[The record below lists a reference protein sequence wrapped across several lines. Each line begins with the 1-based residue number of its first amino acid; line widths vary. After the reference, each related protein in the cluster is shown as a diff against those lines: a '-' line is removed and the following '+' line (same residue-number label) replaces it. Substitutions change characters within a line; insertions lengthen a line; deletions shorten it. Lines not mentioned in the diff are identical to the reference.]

1 MSSRSWVFAIPLI
14 LCGLLPGGGCAPY
27 RMGHQALFTPE
38 IRSVHVPIFRSV
50 SFRPGLGERLTE
62 AVIKEIQT
70 STNLLLSDEVTA
82 DTILTGNIVDDTKR
96 VVGENRNDDVRT
108 YERAL
113 SATLVWTD
121 RGGNPIGQAV
131 AVRPLIEFA
140 AGSSGIAIPEGGQ
153 SMATTEQAILDRLA
167 RDIVSQLHA
176 PW

>member
-1 MSSRSWVFAIPLI
+1 MPRMILATLMLI
-14 LCGLLPGGGCAPY
+14 LAAGCAPY
-27 RMGHQALFTPE
+27 RIGHQALFTPE
-38 IRSVHVPIFRSV
+38 IRTVHVPVFRSV

-62 AVIKEIQT
+62 AVIREIQT
-70 STNLLLSDEVTA
+70 STNLLISSESNA
-82 DTILTGNIVDDTKR
+82 DTILTGNIVDDSKR
-96 VVGENRNDDVRT
+96 VVGENRNDDVRS

-113 SATLVWTD
+113 SATLLWTD

-140 AGSSGIAIPEGGQ
+140 AGSSGVAIPEGGQ

-167 RDIVSQLHA
+167 RDIVTQLHA